1 MTRRPSQSAAIQAT
15 LSSAPQ
21 QPTNTPQ
28 TTLWNALEESLRAQL
43 TKHLAALIQRA
54 RKSQALMK
62 GRPDELP

>member
-1 MTRRPSQSAAIQAT
+1 MTRRPSQSAAIKAT
-15 LSSAPQ
+15 LSSPPQ
-21 QPTNTPQ
+21 LPTSTPQ

-62 GRPDELP
+62 GGHDELP

>member
-1 MTRRPSQSAAIQAT
+1 MTQRPSQSPAIKAT

-21 QPTNTPQ
+21 QPTSIPQ
-28 TTLWNALEESLRAQL
+28 TTLWNALEESLRTRL

-62 GRPDELP
+62 GKPDELP